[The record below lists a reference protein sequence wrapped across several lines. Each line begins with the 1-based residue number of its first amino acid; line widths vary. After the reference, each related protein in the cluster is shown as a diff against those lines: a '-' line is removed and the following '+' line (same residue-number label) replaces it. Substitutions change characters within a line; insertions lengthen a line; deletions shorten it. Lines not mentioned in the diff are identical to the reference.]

1 MSENKQ
7 QNDEQNDEQDD
18 VSLYEKIVSQTEEL
32 MESGRKTL
40 DEALKRAGD
49 ELSSAGDFT
58 REQSEK
64 ILKYIKR
71 DIQHVVEATSKSTT
85 NVKEA
90 VNPQRLSVGAQ
101 SIFARILSETADTLK
116 DWAQKSEQN
125 LEFKTGEITSP
136 GSLTCKKCN
145 ESIQMKKTGRI
156 PPCPK
161 CHHTLY
167 RKSY

>member
-1 MSENKQ
+1 MTENNQK
-7 QNDEQNDEQDD
+7 NSDQDD

-32 MESGRKTL
+32 MSSGRKTL

-49 ELSSAGDFT
+49 ELSSAGNFT

-64 ILKYIKR
+64 ISTFIKR
-71 DIQHVVEATSKSTT
+71 DIQHIVDTT
-85 NVKEA
+85 NKGKTNMKDA
-90 VNPQRLSVGAQ
+90 VNPQRLGVGAK
-101 SIFARILSETADTLK
+101 SIFSRILSSTADTLN
-116 DWAQKSEQN
+116 DWAKKSEQN

-136 GSLTCKKCN
+136 GSLTCKNCS
-145 ESIQMKKTGRI
+145 EVIQMKKTGRI